1 MKIIYKTNKIEKQCT
16 CLNDA
21 KKLFGGNVSL
31 AVNLMSRI
39 NALKSAETI
48 KDIIVQPQFYF
59 HSLHNKNGRNLNGY
73 FAITVKTKKDQW
85 RVILQPLDGNENPYR
100 PCNIDQIANVVRV
113 VEVTEVSKH
122 YE

>member
-1 MKIIYKTNKIEKQCT
+1 MYNTNKVEKQCT

-31 AVNLMSRI
+31 AVSLMSRI
-39 NALKSAETI
+39 NALKKAETI

-59 HSLHNKNGRNLNGY
+59 HNLDNKKRRNLDGF
-73 FAITVKTKKDQW
+73 FAIDVKTRRDSW
-85 RVILQPLDGNENPYR
+85 RIIIQPLDENENTFS
-100 PCNIDQIANVVRV
+100 PCNIDQIANIVRT
-113 VEVTEVSKH
+113 VEVIEVSNH